1 MADDVEFDGIDDGL
15 SNNDGSEPP
24 RNGQRMIPL
33 KRHSKLRGMRNAI
46 ITKRG
51 VQYRACQDDI
61 FVDLE

>member
-1 MADDVEFDGIDDGL
+1 MMVVSHHETDRG
-15 SNNDGSEPP
+15 
-24 RNGQRMIPL
+24 
-33 KRHSKLRGMRNAI
+33 RHFKETFKIKGHEKAI